1 MTSNPR
7 TSTMHRRD
15 VNLFIHK
22 YVIAV
27 AHAVLWL
34 AALSLAA
41 YFHLNPGF
49 SHAQA
54 LLGSTLMAYCAYVC
68 ESGLGTWRVAAH
80 AQGVSIDFRKA
91 GLWRWVTVNVMV
103 AVTLSLLFLHNPTW
117 WLILLVILN
126 AGWQKYMNGRIPPRL
141 QATFKPLQP

>member
-1 MTSNPR
+1 MAE
-7 TSTMHRRD
+7 RD
-15 VNLFIHK
+15 VNVFIHK
-22 YVIAV
+22 YVIAA

-41 YFHLNPGF
+41 YFHLEKGF
-49 SHAQA
+49 THSEA

-68 ESGLGTWRVAAH
+68 ESGLGTWRVAAS
-80 AQGVSIDFRKA
+80 AGDVSIDFRRA

-103 AVTLSLLFLHNPTW
+103 AVMLSVVFLSNPTW
-117 WLILLVILN
+117 WILVLIILN

-141 QATFKPLQP
+141 QATFKPLEP

>member
-1 MTSNPR
+1 MAGT
-7 TSTMHRRD
+7 D
-15 VNLFIHK
+15 VNVFIHK

-41 YFHLNPGF
+41 FFHLEKDF
-49 SHAQA
+49 THAEA

-68 ESGLGTWRVAAH
+68 ESGLGTWRVAAG
-80 AQGVSIDFRKA
+80 AGDVSIDFRRA
-91 GLWRWVTVNVMV
+91 GLWRWVAVNVLV
-103 AVTLSLLFLHNPTW
+103 AVLLSWLFLGNPTW
-117 WLILLVILN
+117 WLLVLIILN

-141 QATFKPLQP
+141 QATFKPIEK

>member
-1 MTSNPR
+1 MEN
-7 TSTMHRRD
+7 RD
-15 VNLFIHK
+15 VNAFIHK
-22 YVIAV
+22 YVIAA

-41 YFHLNPGF
+41 YFHLEESY
-49 SHAQA
+49 SHAEA

-68 ESGLGTWRVAAH
+68 ESGLGTWRVAASSPD
-80 AQGVSIDFRKA
+80 VNIDFRRA

-103 AVTLSLLFLHNPTW
+103 AVGLSVIFLIHPSW
-117 WLILLVILN
+117 WILVMIILN

-141 QATFKPLQP
+141 QATFTSLEP